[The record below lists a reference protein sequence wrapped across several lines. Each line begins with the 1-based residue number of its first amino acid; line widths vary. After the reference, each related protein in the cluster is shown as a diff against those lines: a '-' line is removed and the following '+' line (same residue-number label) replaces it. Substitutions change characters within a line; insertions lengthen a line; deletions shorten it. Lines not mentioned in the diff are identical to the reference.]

1 VDQVYYYLGQALY
14 WGLIAAFWVS
24 SVMLLGYLLWHK
36 QWLYAFLTLF
46 FTAVFWVTPPLR
58 VLGPLIALVIG
69 WQEAEKWKI
78 KNLLRLN
85 SVLLVLC
92 FLMYTRDSYIE
103 FTKPKPKVD
112 PAKAARERAQK
123 AAKAGLP
130 KMK

>member
-1 VDQVYYYLGQALY
+1 VDQVSEYLRLGLY
-14 WGLIAAFWVS
+14 WLIIAAFWLS
-24 SVMLLGYLLWHK
+24 SLVLLGHLLWRK
-36 QWLYAFLTLF
+36 QWLFAFLAIF

-69 WQEAEKWKI
+69 WQEAAKWKI

-92 FLMYTRDSYIE
+92 FLMYTRDSWVE

-112 PAKAARERAQK
+112 QAKLARERAQK
-123 AAKAGLP
+123 ALKAQSKP
-130 KMK
+130 K